1 MIRYR
6 RSLNYKQYQSG
17 ISDCNYNIV
26 RTLREIKVFG
36 FRGEYGCKA
45 ET

>member
-1 MIRYR
+1 MPT
-6 RSLNYKQYQSG
+6 
-17 ISDCNYNIV
+17 SDPAALFPMTPPGSV
-26 RTLREIKVFG
+26 RETKVFG

>member
-6 RSLNYKQYQSG
+6 RSLNCKQYQPG
-17 ISDCNYNIV
+17 ISEYLYNIV
-26 RTLREIKVFG
+26 RTFREIKVFG